1 MMTGYGK
8 RQSQTRIRKMAEQ
21 KGPERVE
28 NMVKLLQNWQKLEH
42 KAIDDT
48 AAIIEETNNPLVQM
62 TMAIIRHDSLMH
74 HRVQQFLIDS
84 VTEADVPVSREDL
97 ESIWEKLEE
106 HDRLEK
112 KTIELATELR
122 DQAWSPVHKHLL
134 TYLLEDEKKHDGL
147 LAQLQEVKV
156 GMSKASGA

>member
-1 MMTGYGK
+1 
-8 RQSQTRIRKMAEQ
+8 MAQE

-28 NMVKLLQNWQKLEH
+28 KMVQLLQNWQKLEH

-48 AAIIEETNNPLVQM
+48 AAIIEESDNPLVQM
-62 TMAIIRHDSLMH
+62 TMSIIRHDSLMH

-84 VTEADVPVSREDL
+84 VTEQDVPVSREDL
-97 ESIWEKLEE
+97 ANIWEKIEE

-112 KTIELATELR
+112 KTIEMATELR

-134 TYLLEDEKKHDGL
+134 TYLLEDEQKHEGL